1 MLVLQNDTYTATFN
15 PKYGMNMLSFRRGD
29 IEAIQQTT
37 RPLFDERRA
46 GLGALIGPHFH
57 HRAGIEPEPYSHGI
71 ARQLPWT
78 VEHDATTFSAS
89 LQSDERTAA
98 LQGQAFTLFFHG
110 KLTPAGLTLAL
121 GVSSEKPS
129 VVGFHYYY
137 ALPGPSTV
145 HLQQTTL
152 PLDQPYDNNY
162 PPSDI
167 TLQTPTH
174 TLNIH
179 YTSSNP
185 SNTWQLW
192 HPQDADFVCIEPLS
206 ARDPRQPTDTASSV
220 TQTLSI
226 TPNEVDQ

>member
-1 MLVLQNDTYTATFN
+1 MFTLTSGAYTATFD
-15 PKYGMNMLSFRRGD
+15 PEHGMNMLSFRRGD
-29 IEAIQQTT
+29 TEAIQQTT

-78 VEHDATTFSAS
+78 VEHTTTTFSAT
-89 LQSDERTAA
+89 LQSNDRTAA
-98 LQGQAFTLFFHG
+98 LEGQSFTLTFHG
-110 KLTPAGLTLAL
+110 KLTPDGLTLELSVA
-121 GVSSEKPS
+121 SEKPS

-137 ALPGPSTV
+137 AITQPSTITFND
-145 HLQQTTL
+145 TTL

-162 PPSDI
+162 PRADVA
-167 TLQTPTH
+167 LHTPTH

-192 HPQDADFVCIEPLS
+192 HPQETDFVCIEPLS
-206 ARDPRQPTDTASSV
+206 ARNPRHPMDTASSV

-226 TPNEVDQ
+226 IPNI